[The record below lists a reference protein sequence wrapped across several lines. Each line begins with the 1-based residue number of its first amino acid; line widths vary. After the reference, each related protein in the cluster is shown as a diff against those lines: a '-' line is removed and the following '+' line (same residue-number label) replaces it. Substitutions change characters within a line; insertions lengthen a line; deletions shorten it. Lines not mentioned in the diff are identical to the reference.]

1 MARRSLNIMLT
12 ADVVDLFLDRAM
24 QQPAHPA
31 VVTDELTADYAAM
44 EDRVRRLAAVFA
56 SRPEP
61 KIVIALPQGPDA
73 YAAMFAAGLAGGFY
87 APLNLS
93 SPSEKL
99 GRIVKMV
106 EPDFIV
112 GGSELTEPLA
122 KHAPGAIAVDPADL
136 SGVEIF
142 AGRGTRHELAYVIFT
157 SGSTGTP
164 KGVMIPRL
172 ALDHYIGWTMHTMQI
187 GPSDRVSQHPNIAFD
202 VSVMDT
208 YGALCSGAALY
219 PLIGAGDRLRPASFI
234 ERHRLTIWI
243 SVPSVVSLMMQAGE
257 VTHEKLQ
264 SLRRLVFC
272 GEPLLREH
280 LDALFTA
287 CPDTLVENSYGPTET
302 TVTMTSLPLR
312 AGQYADACRTS
323 VALGDPIANM
333 DVYLIGGPNENEGEI
348 VITGPQVALGYWG
361 DPERTSQS
369 FRTISVGG
377 RPVRAYFSGD
387 WAERHGRHVFFKERV
402 DFQVKIRG
410 YRIELDEIAS
420 AIRENGWP
428 VVCVFKR
435 KESLVAYI
443 ERRPGRPFE
452 PAALRSALAAR
463 LEPYAIPEQIR
474 LIDRIPRTE
483 NDKLDRA
490 AVMALFEA
498 EIGEAEANA
507 ARRLEQTADTERRVH
522 DADAAS

>member
-1 MARRSLNIMLT
+1 MLT
-12 ADVVDLFLDRAM
+12 PDVVDLFLDRASK
-24 QQPAHPA
+24 QPSHPA
-31 VVTDELTADYAAM
+31 VVTDEIAIDYAAM
-44 EDRVRRLAAVFA
+44 EHRVRRLAAIFA
-56 SRPEP
+56 RCPQS

-93 SPSEKL
+93 SPPEKL
-99 GRIVKMV
+99 GRIVKML

-112 GGSELTEPLA
+112 GEARLTASLGQY
-122 KHAPGAIAVDPADL
+122 APRAIAVDLMDL
-136 SGVEIF
+136 NKGDAF
-142 AGRGTRHELAYVIFT
+142 AGRGLRHELAYVIFT

-164 KGVMIPRL
+164 KGVMIPRV
-172 ALDHYIGWTMHTMQI
+172 ALDHYIGWTIDSMQI
-187 GPSDRVSQHPNIAFD
+187 GPNDRISQHPNIAFD
-202 VSVMDT
+202 VSVMDI
-208 YGALCSGAALY
+208 YGALCAGATLY
-219 PLIGAGDRLRPASFI
+219 PLIGPGERLRPASFI

-257 VTHEKLQ
+257 VTHEKLK

-280 LDALFTA
+280 LDALFA
-287 CPDTLVENSYGPTET
+287 VCPDTLVENSYGPTET
-302 TVTMTSLPLR
+302 TVTMTSLPLK
-312 AGQYADACRTS
+312 AGRYADACRTS
-323 VALGDPIANM
+323 VAIGDPIPDM
-333 DVYLIGGPNENEGEI
+333 DVYLIGGPHENEGEI

-369 FRTISVGG
+369 FRTIPVGG

-402 DFQVKIRG
+402 DFQVKIHG

-443 ERRPGRPFE
+443 ERRAGRPFE
-452 PAALRSALAAR
+452 PAALRAALATR
-463 LEPYAIPEQIR
+463 LEPYAIPEHICT
-474 LIDRIPRTE
+474 IDRMPRTE

-498 EIGEAEANA
+498 EVSQAE
-507 ARRLEQTADTERRVH
+507 
-522 DADAAS
+522 ADAAQQLRRTADA